1 MVSEFI
7 SMEKKHFTIDLG
19 KKIFTIYFHEKY
31 MVFEFTHKTTR
42 ELLLTKF
49 KVFREKLTTGGG
61 ISLRVPCTFRF
72 FSLNSILPDSGDI
85 ASLDKYRLE

>member
-1 MVSEFI
+1 M
-7 SMEKKHFTIDLG
+7 KKHFEIYFYVKKRHFTINLR

-61 ISLRVPCTFRF
+61 YFPKSSLYLSLF
-72 FSLNSILPDSGDI
+72 FPKLNST
-85 ASLDKYRLE
+85 